1 MRSFS
6 DCDEGNVNL
15 SELSNSGRIIVADD
29 HPIFRSGLCMIVKR
43 SFPQC
48 ETLEA
53 ATWSEVLTAARQGSA
68 PEMFILDLMFPGLDI
83 DRSIAELRSEFP
95 HSYIVAVSM
104 LNDRSIVD
112 RVTRAGADGYI
123 GKDIPP
129 EMVGDALQE
138 VRNGGFVIKCSGSN
152 LTAPAAKSQPQL
164 TTRQAEVL
172 ELLITGKSN
181 KEIARLLGISPFTVR
196 IHVSS
201 LFKQLG
207 VTTRSGAAVKGLDAL
222 ELRKG

>member
-1 MRSFS
+1 MILT
-6 DCDEGNVNL
+6 DDGK
-15 SELSNSGRIIVADD
+15 SGRIIVADD
-29 HPIFRSGLCMIVKR
+29 HPIFRSGLCSIVKR
-43 SFPQC
+43 SFPQS
-48 ETLEA
+48 EAIEA
-53 ATWSEVLTAARQGSA
+53 ATWPEVLTAAREGNA

-83 DRSIAELRSEFP
+83 DTSIAELRSEFP
-95 HSYIVAVSM
+95 QSYIVAISM
-104 LNDRSIVD
+104 LNERTIVD

-129 EMVGDALQE
+129 EMVGEALLE
-138 VRNGGFVIKCSGSN
+138 VRNGGFVIKCSGAN
-152 LTAPAAKSQPQL
+152 LAASSAKIQPQL
-164 TTRQAEVL
+164 TARQAEVL
-172 ELLITGKSN
+172 ELLMTGKSN

-207 VTTRSGAAVKGLDAL
+207 VTTRSGAAVKGLETM